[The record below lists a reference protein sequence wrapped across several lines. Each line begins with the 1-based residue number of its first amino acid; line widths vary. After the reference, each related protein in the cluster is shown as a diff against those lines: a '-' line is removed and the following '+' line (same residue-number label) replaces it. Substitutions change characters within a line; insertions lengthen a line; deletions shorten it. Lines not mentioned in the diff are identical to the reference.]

1 MVFFCSKFLKP
12 KKIDFKPKEKKKG
25 KSKTGRIEAR
35 KKLVK
40 GAVIKDFV
48 KEIKVLKR
56 KEEKKNA
63 KIDEDKTTKIYNVLD
78 RFNKKK

>member
-1 MVFFCSKFLKP
+1 MCFKFLKP

-40 GAVIKDFV
+40 GALIKDFV
-48 KEIKVLKR
+48 KEINEIKR
-56 KEEKKNA
+56 KKTKTDSKQIKE
-63 KIDEDKTTKIYNVLD
+63 TTKIYNVLD

>member
-1 MVFFCSKFLKP
+1 MKP
-12 KKIDFKPKEKKKG
+12 QKIDFKPKEKKKG

-40 GAVIKDFV
+40 SAAIKDFV
-48 KEIKVLKR
+48 KEVKEIKR
-56 KEEKKNA
+56 KETKKNA
-63 KIDEDKTTKIYNVLD
+63 KQNDNTTQIYNVLD